1 MNNSGFY
8 PVGVDFKEMF
18 PPEKDELFVCPEC
31 GEAVYGE
38 YHSLG
43 EHLVCDSKY
52 CLAKAL
58 CKYTERSEIE
68 YFLNAHGVLLDE
80 QEGVEWSVLEN
91 GLEDELVDWLA
102 FEWELKK
109 INN

>member
-31 GEAVYGE
+31 GETVYNEHYLIGQ
-38 YHSLG
+38 HST
-43 EHLVCDSKY
+43 CNRKY

-58 CKYTERSEIE
+58 CKYTERSESQ

-91 GLEDELVDWLA
+91 GLEDELVDWLM